1 MNFEQKLSSRH
12 LRVPKSQKNEC
23 QKTSK
28 IIAIFAP
35 FDHFSK
41 NTIILDDSWRDCSL
55 TPGLSSPKRARCPWV
70 FSYRTAAKLKTD
82 EPALTRN
89 GKRVNRRS
97 LQNETQRTDARV
109 NGRFKICSSRRS
121 RVTWF
126 FFWSHL
132 LKFRKINDACT
143 WIRLNF
149 NMQILSEAYF
159 IINHNRNVSK
169 TSPNPPKARR
179 ELGVKFYWAKPKA
192 KNVHTL
198 ILWSKNK
205 MKIVFRKK
213 PRSRRG

>member
-1 MNFEQKLSSRH
+1 MF
-12 LRVPKSQKNEC
+12 
-23 QKTSK
+23 
-28 IIAIFAP
+28 
-35 FDHFSK
+35 
-41 NTIILDDSWRDCSL
+41 
-55 TPGLSSPKRARCPWV
+55 
-70 FSYRTAAKLKTD
+70 LKTF
-82 EPALTRN
+82 E
-89 GKRVNRRS
+89 S
-97 LQNETQRTDARV
+97 HM
-109 NGRFKICSSRRS
+109 I
-121 RVTWF
+121 

-169 TSPNPPKARR
+169 TYPNPPKARR

-198 ILWSKNK
+198 ILWSKHK

-213 PRSRRG
+213 NTLETRLSSTQPRLERRDARIWSKKTGVSKTCPTAILGKTRNRWNQTKNGKNKLEMI